1 MRTRTAIQSRIAEAS
16 RVIPAIR
23 PRIAGCRRVIPA
35 LLAAVLVV
43 GGCSATHVG
52 DAWQCPLAQGTACTS
67 VAEADP
73 AVASPGNAQGL
84 ATPGPLPWGK
94 TGEAG
99 ELVACAKGCDPL
111 AWLAEWL
118 GTFEEPDGTPP
129 AELESASSGEEVP
142 EISSHALRTKERIAR
157 IWIAPFVD
165 ADGVYR
171 EAHWVRTVLEPA
183 RWRLR

>member
-1 MRTRTAIQSRIAEAS
+1 MIH
-16 RVIPAIR
+16 
-23 PRIAGCRRVIPA
+23 PRLVKCPQVIPA
-35 LLAAVLVV
+35 LLLAVLVV

-52 DAWQCPLAQGTACTS
+52 DAWQCPLAEGTACTS

-73 AVASPGNAQGL
+73 AVASPGKTQGL
-84 ATPGPLPWGK
+84 PTPDLLPWAKAGD
-94 TGEAG
+94 AG
-99 ELVACAKGCDPL
+99 EGGSLCVEACDPL
-111 AWLAEWL
+111 AWLAEWF
-118 GTFEEPDGTPP
+118 GIPEEPADGAAT
-129 AELESASSGEEVP
+129 AERETILPDEEFPDVSGDG
-142 EISSHALRTKERIAR
+142 LRTKERIAR

>member
-1 MRTRTAIQSRIAEAS
+1 MRTRTTIHSRIAE
-16 RVIPAIR
+16 
-23 PRIAGCRRVIPA
+23 CRRSIPA
-35 LLAAVLVV
+35 LLAAVLVLS
-43 GGCSATHVG
+43 GCSATHVG
-52 DAWQCPLAQGTACTS
+52 DAWQCPLAQGTACAS

-73 AVASPGNAQGL
+73 AVAPSGKAHGL
-84 ATPGPLPWGK
+84 AIPGPLPWAK
-94 TGEAG
+94 TGDAGDSGAPCVEA
-99 ELVACAKGCDPL
+99 CDPL

-118 GTFEEPDGTPP
+118 GIAEEPDGGTVT
-129 AELESASSGEEVP
+129 AELESASPDEEFPDVSGEG
-142 EISSHALRTKERIAR
+142 LRTKERIVR